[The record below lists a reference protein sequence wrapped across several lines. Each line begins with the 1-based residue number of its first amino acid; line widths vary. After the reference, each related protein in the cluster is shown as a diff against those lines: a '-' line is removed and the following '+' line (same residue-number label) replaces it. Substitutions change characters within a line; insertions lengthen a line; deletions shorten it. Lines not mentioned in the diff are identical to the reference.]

1 MSGQKLYL
9 VLGCGDVGFEV
20 ASRLKE
26 KGMKV
31 VIVDK
36 DEDKVEVL
44 KPTFRAFAGDFGSPE
59 VLRGAG
65 IENAGVVI
73 ITLSDFSE
81 VERAL
86 IAINQAKTKPWGV
99 PFVLALIPRDESE
112 VEARRLGA
120 SDVVPSTQ
128 TLADAIVDKLGG
140 LKSRVFRDELID
152 EISQKNI
159 EKTELLMRLLKKIS
173 REDLEMIHK
182 LVREDPKLHRG
193 PRGDKLI

>member
-1 MSGQKLYL
+1 MSDQKLYL

-26 KGMKV
+26 KGMGV

-36 DEDKVEVL
+36 DEDKIEVL
-44 KPTFRAFAGDFGSPE
+44 KPTFRAFAGDVGSPE

-65 IENAGVVI
+65 IGDAGVVI
-73 ITLSDFSE
+73 ITVSGFSE

-86 IAINQAKTKPWGV
+86 KAINQAKAKPEGM
-99 PFVLALIPRDESE
+99 PFVLTLLPNDYTER
-112 VEARRLGA
+112 EARRLGA

-128 TLADAIVDKLGG
+128 TLADAIVDKLER
-140 LKSRVFRDELID
+140 LKSRAFRDELID
-152 EISQKNI
+152 EISQKDI
-159 EKTELLMRLLKKIS
+159 EKTELLIRLLKKIS

-182 LVREDPKLHRG
+182 LLREG
-193 PRGDKLI
+193 